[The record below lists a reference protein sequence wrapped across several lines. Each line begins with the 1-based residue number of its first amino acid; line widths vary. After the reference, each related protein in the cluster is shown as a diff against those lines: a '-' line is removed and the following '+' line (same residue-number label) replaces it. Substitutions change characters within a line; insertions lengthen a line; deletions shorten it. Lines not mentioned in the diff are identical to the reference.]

1 VLHRAVGASVLTPCA
16 PGVEYRPALDQA
28 VTLGWNIVRIFCGAL
43 PWCGQELSHVYAN
56 LPTALEECQARGFN
70 AYLAYHTEA
79 GTGYDLED
87 HTDEVEA
94 IACAYPIVALRE
106 VANEADHE
114 TQGDRLPPDRC
125 ADLAD
130 RMNGPTSFGASV
142 VEGDESD
149 LYAGRDHTSV
159 HLDRGRDPWNM
170 VRRVREIYAHTER
183 YNRPANN
190 QEPIGAAEQDDP
202 GRRCADPAI
211 FHTMGALNR
220 LFDVTVDIF
229 HSDDGLNSQP
239 LGPVQLSCA
248 QAFGAGSRAWPTG
261 DVLSYRNAGHEGSPV
276 RDANFDRV
284 VRVYSG
290 LMPSGVEAMTVALG
304 LQQSV
309 DYAGIELN
317 EGWRWDT
324 LISQMTGADGA
335 LVQIWRTT
343 CAVGT
348 RAAPAKG
355 PREWMSDRFGRR
367 VLGEAPGI
375 PR

>member
-1 VLHRAVGASVLTPCA
+1 MLHRICGGSVLSPLA

-43 PWCGQELSHVYAN
+43 TWAGQEPHHVYER
-56 LPTALEECQARGFN
+56 LPGCLEECGARGLN
-70 AYLAYHTEA
+70 AYLAYHTDAE
-79 GTGYDLED
+79 TGYNLDD

-94 IACAYPIVALRE
+94 IACAYPVVVLRE
-106 VANEADHE
+106 VANEADHD
-114 TQGDRLPPDRC
+114 TQGDRLPPERC
-125 ADLAD
+125 LDLAD
-130 RMNGPTSFGASV
+130 RMNGPAALGATL
-142 VEGDESD
+142 EGDESD
-149 LYAGRDHTSV
+149 KYTGRDHTAV

-170 VRRVREIYAHTER
+170 VRRVREIYAHMER
-183 YNRPANN
+183 FNRPANN
-190 QEPIGAAEQDDP
+190 QEPIGAGEQEEP

-211 FHTMGALNR
+211 FHTMAALNR
-220 LFDVTVDIF
+220 LFGIGVNIF
-229 HSDDGLNSQP
+229 HSEDGLNAQP
-239 LGPVQLSCA
+239 LRPQQLACA
-248 QAFGAGSRAWPTG
+248 QAFGAGWRVWPTG

-276 RDANFDRV
+276 RDANWDRV

-290 LMPSGVEAMTVALG
+290 LMPSGIEAFTVALG

-309 DYAGIELN
+309 DYAGVELN

-324 LISQMTGADGA
+324 LLSQMQGLDGA
-335 LVQIWRTT
+335 LVQCWRTS
-343 CAVGT
+343 CAAGT

-355 PREWMSDRFGRR
+355 PREWLRDRFGRQ